1 MTKKRTIVKKRF
13 SFSWQ
18 WVPVV
23 GGILAILFGILKW
36 NEGIAKTDQ
45 VKESLNHLETMVV
58 QTLEKFQDKMDYKI
72 QRDRLDNLKDQ
83 EIKLKTQQRSMPTNA
98 EIKEDLEEVKK
109 EKIKVE
115 EKIKE
120 LEKK

>member
-36 NEGIAKTDQ
+36 NEGIARTDQ

-58 QTLEKFQDKMDYKI
+58 QTLG
-72 QRDRLDNLKDQ
+72 
-83 EIKLKTQQRSMPTNA
+83 EIPG
-98 EIKEDLEEVKK
+98 
-109 EKIKVE
+109 
-115 EKIKE
+115 
-120 LEKK
+120 